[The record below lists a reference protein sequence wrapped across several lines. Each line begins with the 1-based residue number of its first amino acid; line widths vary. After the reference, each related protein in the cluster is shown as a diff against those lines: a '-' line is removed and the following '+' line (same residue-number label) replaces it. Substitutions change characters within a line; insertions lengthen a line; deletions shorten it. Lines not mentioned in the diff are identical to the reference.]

1 MGNLS
6 GYFTKVR
13 MCGQHPGMMSRVGVG
28 WVISYVFSFL
38 HVSEQPKHIL
48 FFFAFFGLKD

>member
-48 FFFAFFGLKD
+48 FCFLLFLV